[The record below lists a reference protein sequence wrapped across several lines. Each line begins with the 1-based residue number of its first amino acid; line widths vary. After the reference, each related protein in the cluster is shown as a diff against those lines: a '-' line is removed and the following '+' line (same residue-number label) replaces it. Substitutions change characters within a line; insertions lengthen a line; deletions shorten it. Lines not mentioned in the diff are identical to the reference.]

1 MFIHI
6 IKKERDYIDNR
17 SFKQLM
23 VSFAALKIKLTIMQ
37 KYSVKPLSNIAK
49 IGLEKLEGTSCSLD
63 ENSEAPDGVLVRST
77 KMTSDDLSANL
88 KAISRAGA
96 GVNNI
101 PIEKCTED
109 GIVVFNTPGANA
121 NAVKE
126 LVLAGLMLSSR
137 NVYASIDFVNKLT
150 EMNDMAELEPF
161 LESNKK
167 QFKGNELAGSTL
179 GVVGLG
185 AIGSKVA
192 RMGVSLEMDVVGYD
206 PAISVE
212 AAWKLPSQIQPVGSI
227 EELFRI
233 SDYISIHIPALSST
247 KGIINKDLFKEA
259 RELSLLNFAR
269 HEVVN
274 TSDVLEFLDKG
285 NLRNFITDFPTPEL
299 IKRANEKKDVILLPH
314 IGASTAQAEENCAV
328 MAVNQ
333 MTDFLETGNI
343 KNSVNFPNVQLK
355 RTTEHRIS
363 IINKNVPAMIGQIAT
378 ALGELNLNIAEMTN
392 VSRGDIAYNLIDIE
406 NGVDEKS
413 ISSLKGIENV
423 IDVRLIL

>member
-1 MFIHI
+1 
-6 IKKERDYIDNR
+6 
-17 SFKQLM
+17 
-23 VSFAALKIKLTIMQ
+23 MQ
-37 KYSVKPLSNIAK
+37 EFLVKPLSNIAQV
-49 IGLEKLEGTSCSLD
+49 GLDKLDGTSCDLNEST
-63 ENSEAPDGVLVRST
+63 SKPDGVLVRST
-77 KMTSDDLSANL
+77 KLSSEDLTDNL

-101 PIEKCTED
+101 PVEECTEK

-137 NVYASIDFVNKLT
+137 NIYASIDFVNDLT
-150 EMNDMAELEPF
+150 DKIEMSELEPY

-167 QFKGNELAGSTL
+167 QFKGNELSGSSL

-192 RMGVSLEMDVVGYD
+192 RMGVALDMEVIGFD
-206 PAISVE
+206 PALSVE
-212 AAWKLPSQIQPVGSI
+212 AAWKLPSQVKPATTL
-227 EELFRI
+227 EELFRV
-233 SDYISIHIPALSST
+233 SDYISIHIPALPT
-247 KGIINKDLFKEA
+247 TEKIINKDLFKFSNN
-259 RELSLLNFAR
+259 LSLLNFAR

-274 TSDVLEFLDKG
+274 TQDVLNFIDKG

-299 IKRANEKKDVILLPH
+299 IQRANEKKDVILLPH

-333 MTDFLETGNI
+333 LTEFLQTGNI
-343 KNSVNFPNVQLK
+343 VNSVNFPDVRLN
-355 RTTEHRIS
+355 RTTDYRIS

-378 ALGELNLNIAEMTN
+378 ELGELKLNIAEMTN
-392 VSRGDIAYNLIDIE
+392 VSKGDIAYNLIDIE
-406 NGVDEKS
+406 NEVSEES
-413 ISSLKGIENV
+413 INKLKGIENV
-423 IDVRLIL
+423 IDVRLIG

>member
-1 MFIHI
+1 
-6 IKKERDYIDNR
+6 
-17 SFKQLM
+17 
-23 VSFAALKIKLTIMQ
+23 MQ
-37 KYSVKPLSNIAK
+37 EFLVKPLSNIAQV
-49 IGLEKLEGTSCSLD
+49 GLDKLEGTSCDLNEST
-63 ENSEAPDGVLVRST
+63 SEPDGVLVRST
-77 KMTSDDLSANL
+77 KLSSEDLTDNL

-101 PIEKCTED
+101 PVDECTEK

-137 NVYASIDFVNKLT
+137 NIYASIDFVNDLT
-150 EMNDMAELEPF
+150 DKIEMSELEPY

-167 QFKGNELAGSTL
+167 QFKGNELSGSSL

-192 RMGVSLEMDVVGYD
+192 RMGVALDMEVIGFD
-206 PAISVE
+206 PALSVE
-212 AAWKLPSQIQPVGSI
+212 AAWKLPSQVKPATTL
-227 EELFRI
+227 EELFRV
-233 SDYISIHIPALSST
+233 SDYISIHIPALPT
-247 KGIINKDLFKEA
+247 TEKIINKDLFKFSNN
-259 RELSLLNFAR
+259 LSLLNFAR

-274 TSDVLEFLDKG
+274 TQDVLNFIDKG

-333 MTDFLETGNI
+333 LTEFLQTGNI
-343 KNSVNFPNVQLK
+343 VNSVNFPDVRLN
-355 RTTEHRIS
+355 RTTDYRIS

-378 ALGELNLNIAEMTN
+378 ELGELKLNIAEMTN
-392 VSRGDIAYNLIDIE
+392 VSKGDIAYNLIDIE
-406 NGVDEKS
+406 NEVSEES
-413 ISSLKGIENV
+413 INKLKGIENV
-423 IDVRLIL
+423 IDVRLIG

>member
-1 MFIHI
+1 
-6 IKKERDYIDNR
+6 
-17 SFKQLM
+17 M
-23 VSFAALKIKLTIMQ
+23 VSFAASKIKLNIMQ
-37 KYSVKPLSNIAK
+37 NYSVKPLSNIAQ
-49 IGLEKLEGTSCSLD
+49 IGLDRLENTTCSLNED
-63 ENSEAPDGVLVRST
+63 TEAPDGVLVRST
-77 KMTSDDLSANL
+77 KLSSSDLTKNL

-101 PIEKCTED
+101 PVEECTEQ

-137 NVYASIDFVNKLT
+137 NVYASIDFVNALSDMT
-150 EMNDMAELEPF
+150 EMSELEPY

-192 RMGVSLEMDVVGYD
+192 RMGVSLDMDVVGFD
-206 PAISVE
+206 PALSVE
-212 AAWKLPSQIQPVGSI
+212 AAWKLPSQVQPANSI
-227 EELFRI
+227 EDLFRV
-233 SDYISIHIPALSST
+233 SDYVSIHIPALAT
-247 KGIINKDLFKEA
+247 TEGIINKDLFQEA
-259 RELSLLNFAR
+259 NNLSLLNFAR

-274 TSDVLEFLDKG
+274 TSDVLEFIEKG

-299 IKRANEKKDVILLPH
+299 INRANKEKDVILLPH

-333 MTDFLETGNI
+333 VVDFLETGNI

-355 RTTEHRIS
+355 RNTEYRIS
-363 IINKNVPAMIGQIAT
+363 IMNKNVPAMIGQIAT
-378 ALGELNLNIAEMTN
+378 TLGELGLNIAEMTN

-406 NGVDEKS
+406 NEVDAQS
-413 ISSLKGIENV
+413 IAKLNQIEDV
-423 IDVRLIL
+423 IDVRLIS

>member
-1 MFIHI
+1 
-6 IKKERDYIDNR
+6 
-17 SFKQLM
+17 
-23 VSFAALKIKLTIMQ
+23 MQ
-37 KYSVKPLSNIAK
+37 EYSVKPLSNIAQV
-49 IGLEKLEGTSCSLD
+49 GLDKLEGTSCNLAES
-63 ENSEAPDGVLVRST
+63 SSKPDGVLVRST
-77 KMTSDDLSANL
+77 KLSSEDLTDNL

-101 PIEKCTED
+101 PVDECTER

-137 NVYASIDFVNKLT
+137 NIYASIDFVNELT
-150 EMNDMAELEPF
+150 DKGKMSELEPF

-167 QFKGNELAGSTL
+167 QFKGNELAGSSL

-192 RMGVSLEMDVVGYD
+192 RMGVSLDMDVFGFD
-206 PAISVE
+206 PALSVE
-212 AAWKLPSQIQPVGSI
+212 AAWKLPSQVQPAASL
-227 EELFRI
+227 EELFKMC
-233 SDYISIHIPALSST
+233 DYVSIHIPAIPST
-247 KGIINKDLFKEA
+247 EKLINGDLFKGSKN
-259 RELSLLNFAR
+259 LSLLNFAR
-269 HEVVN
+269 HEVVD
-274 TSDVLEFLDKG
+274 TDDVLNFIDKG

-333 MTDFLETGNI
+333 MTEFLQTGNI
-343 KNSVNFPNVQLK
+343 RNSVNFPNVHLN
-355 RTTEHRIS
+355 RTTDHRVS

-378 ALGELNLNIAEMTN
+378 ELGELNLNIAEMTN
-392 VSRGDIAYNLIDIE
+392 VSKGDIAYNLIDIE
-406 NGVDEKS
+406 NEVSEESIEK
-413 ISSLKGIENV
+413 LKAIENV
-423 IDVRLIL
+423 IDVRLIG

>member
-1 MFIHI
+1 
-6 IKKERDYIDNR
+6 
-17 SFKQLM
+17 
-23 VSFAALKIKLTIMQ
+23 MQ
-37 KYSVKPLSNIAK
+37 EFLVKPLSNIAQV
-49 IGLEKLEGTSCSLD
+49 GLDKLEGTSCVLNESA
-63 ENSEAPDGVLVRST
+63 SEPDGVLVRST
-77 KMTSDDLSANL
+77 KLSSEDLTDNL

-101 PIEKCTED
+101 PVEECTKK

-137 NVYASIDFVNKLT
+137 NIYASIDFVNDLT
-150 EMNDMAELEPF
+150 DKIEMSELEPY

-167 QFKGNELAGSTL
+167 QFKGNELSGSSL

-192 RMGVSLEMDVVGYD
+192 RMGVALDMEVIGFD
-206 PAISVE
+206 PALSVE
-212 AAWKLPSQIQPVGSI
+212 AAWKLPSQVKPATTL
-227 EELFRI
+227 EELFRV
-233 SDYISIHIPALSST
+233 SDYISIHIPALPT
-247 KGIINKDLFKEA
+247 TEKIINKDLFKFSNK
-259 RELSLLNFAR
+259 LSLLNFAR

-274 TSDVLEFLDKG
+274 TQDVLNFIDKG

-333 MTDFLETGNI
+333 LTEFLQTGNI
-343 KNSVNFPNVQLK
+343 INSVNFPDVRLN
-355 RTTEHRIS
+355 RTTDYRIS

-378 ALGELNLNIAEMTN
+378 ELGELKLNIAEMTN
-392 VSRGDIAYNLIDIE
+392 VSKGDIAYNLIDIE
-406 NGVDEKS
+406 NEVSEKS
-413 ISSLKGIENV
+413 INKLQSIENV
-423 IDVRLIL
+423 IDVRLIG

>member
-1 MFIHI
+1 M
-6 IKKERDYIDNR
+6 KKFTVRP
-17 SFKQLM
+17 
-23 VSFAALKIKLTIMQ
+23 
-37 KYSVKPLSNIAK
+37 YSSIAK
-49 IGLEKLEGTSCSLD
+49 IGLEKLDGTSCSLN
-63 ENSEAPDGVLVRST
+63 EETTSPDGILVRST
-77 KMTSDDLSANL
+77 KLDSSHLTENL

-101 PIEKCTED
+101 PVNSCTEK

-137 NVYASIDFVNKLT
+137 NVYASIDFVNKLSDMK
-150 EMNDMAELEPF
+150 EMNELEPF

-192 RMGVSLEMDVVGYD
+192 RMGVSLDMNVVGFD
-206 PAISVE
+206 PALSVE
-212 AAWKLPSQIQPVGSI
+212 AAWRLPSQVSPANSI
-227 EELFRI
+227 EELFKV
-233 SDYISIHIPALSST
+233 SDYVSIHIPALPT
-247 KGIINKDLFKEA
+247 TEGIINKDLFREA
-259 RELSLLNFAR
+259 SQLSLLNFAR

-274 TSDVLEFLDKG
+274 TSDVLDFIEKG

-299 IKRANEKKDVILLPH
+299 ISRANKEKDVILLPH

-343 KNSVNFPNVQLK
+343 KNSVNFPDVKLK
-355 RTTEHRIS
+355 RTSDHRIS

-392 VSRGDIAYNLIDIE
+392 VSRDEVAYNLIDIE
-406 NGVDEKS
+406 NEVNEES
-413 ISSLKGIENV
+413 ITKLSEIENV
-423 IDVRLIL
+423 INVRLIN